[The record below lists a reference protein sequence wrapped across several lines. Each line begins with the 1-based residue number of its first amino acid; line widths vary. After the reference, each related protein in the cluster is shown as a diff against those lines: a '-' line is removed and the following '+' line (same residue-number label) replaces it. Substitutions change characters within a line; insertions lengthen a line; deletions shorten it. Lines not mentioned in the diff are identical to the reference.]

1 MKPYFVEPDL
11 NGEGLHIGIVRARF
25 NEEIG
30 LAQQEA
36 CLEELMRLGVDPQDV
51 TVFSVPG
58 ALEVGVAVIQ
68 MAETTEFD
76 ALIVLGAVVRGET
89 YHFEV
94 VSNESAAAIARV
106 SIGTGLP
113 IANGILTVE
122 NEEQANARAAEK
134 GRDCAQAAIEMANLL
149 ALLEPSD
156 DEFDDEDEDFDDEN

>member
-11 NGEGLHIGIVRARF
+11 DGEGLHIGIVRARF

-36 CLEELMRLGVDPQDV
+36 CLEELIRLGVEAQDI

-156 DEFDDEDEDFDDEN
+156 DEFDDEDEDFDDEK